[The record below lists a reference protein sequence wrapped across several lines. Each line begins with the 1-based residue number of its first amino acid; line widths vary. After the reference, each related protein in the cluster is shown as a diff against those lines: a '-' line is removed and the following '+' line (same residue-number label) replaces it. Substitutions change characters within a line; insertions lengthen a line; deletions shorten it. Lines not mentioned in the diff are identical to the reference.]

1 MIPRFQG
8 SVLEQVVEAFFAL
21 VFGVGLGAYAARA
34 FDYVAHLE
42 KVAEIG
48 LFLVGD
54 IGLDMLPAL
63 EPAVRVKKAAPPA
76 AAQISQAVRTTVRP
90 RHTAF
95 DSSRTATV
103 PAQ

>member
-1 MIPRFQG
+1 MAPHFQG
-8 SVLEQVVEAFFAL
+8 SVLKQVVEAFFAL

-34 FDYVAHLE
+34 FDHVAHLE

-63 EPAVRVKKAAPPA
+63 EPAVRVKKAASPTT
-76 AAQISQAVRTTVRP
+76 AQICQAVRATVRA
-90 RHTAF
+90 RYAAF

>member
-1 MIPRFQG
+1 MIPRFQA
-8 SVLEQVVEAFFAL
+8 SIVKQVVEAFFAL

-34 FDYVAHLE
+34 FDHVAHLE

-54 IGLDMLPAL
+54 IGLDMLPA
-63 EPAVRVKKAAPPA
+63 PKSAVRVKKAAPPT
-76 AAQISQAVRTTVRP
+76 AAQIGQAVRATVRP
-90 RHTAF
+90 RHAAF